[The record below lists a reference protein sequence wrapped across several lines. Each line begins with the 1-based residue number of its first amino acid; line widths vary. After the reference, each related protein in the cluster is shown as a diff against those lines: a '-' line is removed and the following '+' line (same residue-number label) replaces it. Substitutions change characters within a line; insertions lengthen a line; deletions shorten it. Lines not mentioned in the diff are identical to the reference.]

1 MDVSIIIVNYNT
13 SDLIIDCVKSI
24 EELTKDVRYEVII
37 VDNNSEMDFEEKI
50 RTGASIEINDHY
62 HFIPLPEN
70 IGFGRANNEGLKI
83 ANGRNIFFLNPDTKL
98 LNNAVK
104 ILSDFLDNNNK
115 AGACGG
121 NLFDE
126 NLNPTLSFSRWLPG
140 IIWNIDE
147 FFNFKIQKSLY
158 KHNYNFNSIN
168 KILEVGFVT
177 GADLMVKKF
186 ILNKIGG
193 FSPEFFMYY
202 EETDLCARIRNAGWK
217 IYSVPQSLIL
227 HLESKSFSKSEAW
240 QPEVKTRVFEKSRK
254 IYYYRNTN
262 LIQRK
267 ISFFIYNIILI
278 SRIMLIKDKRKKEY
292 YQLRRRIFNSKD

>member
-24 EELTKDVRYEVII
+24 EELTKEVRYEVII
-37 VDNNSEMDFEEKI
+37 ADNNSEKDFEGKI
-50 RTGASIEINDHY
+50 RTGASIEIKDNY

-83 ANGRNIFFLNPDTKL
+83 AVGRNIFFLNPDTKL

-104 ILSDFLDNNNK
+104 ILSDFLDNNKK

-147 FFNFKIQKSLY
+147 FFNFKLQKLLY
-158 KHNYNFNSIN
+158 KVNYNFNTSK
-168 KILEVGFVT
+168 KILQVGFIT
-177 GADLMVKKF
+177 GADLMVKKDV
-186 ILNKIGG
+186 LDKVEP
-193 FSPEFFMYY
+193 FSPDFFMYY
-202 EETDLCARIRNAGWK
+202 EETDLCARIKKAGWE
-217 IYSVPQSLIL
+217 IYSVPEAIIQ
-227 HLESKSFSKSEAW
+227 HLESKSFSKSEAL
-240 QPEVKTRVFEKSRK
+240 QSESKTLIFEKSRK
-254 IYYYRNTN
+254 IYYFKN
-262 LIQRK
+262 LNFIQRK
-267 ISFFIYNIILI
+267 ISFFIYQLILI
-278 SRIMLIKDKRKKEY
+278 SRIILIKDKRKKEY